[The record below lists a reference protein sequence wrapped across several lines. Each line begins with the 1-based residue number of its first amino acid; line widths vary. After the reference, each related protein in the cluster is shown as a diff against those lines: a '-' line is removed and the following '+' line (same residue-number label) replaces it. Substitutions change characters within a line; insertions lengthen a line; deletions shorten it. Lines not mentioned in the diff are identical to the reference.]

1 MRRSAEQATARI
13 IEAAEAEFTQFG
25 VTGARIDRIAK
36 QAGASKERLYA
47 YFGDK
52 QGLFDQVI
60 RDAHQRLASA
70 VRIEQ
75 DDLVAYAG
83 HLVEHFLAHPGDLRL
98 LGWTRLDER
107 CERALKLD
115 VVVACQAERVAA
127 VRRAQAAG
135 LVDPSWD
142 PDELLQ
148 LIQAIATYWASA
160 TGSGADSPS
169 RLRSVAEEAVRRL
182 VGPRP

>member
-1 MRRSAEQATARI
+1 MRRSAQEAAARI
-13 IEAAEAEFTQFG
+13 LEAAEAEFVQVG

-36 QAGASKERLYA
+36 EAGASKERLYA

-52 QGLFDQVI
+52 QGLFDEVI
-60 RDAHQRLASA
+60 RNASQRIASA

-83 HLVEHFLAHPGDLRL
+83 GLVEHFLAHPGDLRL
-98 LGWTRLDER
+98 QGWTRLDER
-107 CERALKLD
+107 CERALQLD
-115 VVVACQAERVAA
+115 AVVAYQAERVAA

-142 PDELLQ
+142 PEELLK
-148 LIQAIATYWASA
+148 LVQAIAAYWASA
-160 TGSGADSPS
+160 TGTGGGTPS
-169 RLRSVAEEAVRRL
+169 RYRSVAEEAVRRL
-182 VGPRP
+182 IEPRQ

>member
-1 MRRSAEQATARI
+1 VRRSAQQATARI
-13 IEAAEAEFTQFG
+13 LEAAEAEFTQFG

-36 QAGASKERLYA
+36 EAGASKERLYA

-60 RDAHQRLASA
+60 RDAHQRFTSA

-83 HLVEHFLAHPGDLRL
+83 RLVEHFFAHPEHLRL
-98 LGWTRLDER
+98 MGWMRLDER

-115 VVVACQAERVAA
+115 ALAACHAERVAA

-142 PDELLQ
+142 PGELLQ
-148 LIQAIATYWASA
+148 LIWASA
-160 TGSGADSPS
+160 TGSGADSAS
-169 RLRSVAEEAVRRL
+169 RPRSVAEEAVRRL
-182 VGPRP
+182 IEPRR

>member
-1 MRRSAEQATARI
+1 MRRSAQEAAARI
-13 IEAAEAEFTQFG
+13 LEAAEAEFIQVG

-36 QAGASKERLYA
+36 EAGASKERLYA

-60 RDAHQRLASA
+60 RNAHQRFASA
-70 VRIEQ
+70 VGIEQ

-83 HLVEHFLAHPGDLRL
+83 RLVEHFFAHPENLRL
-98 LGWTRLDER
+98 LGWTRVDER
-107 CERALKLD
+107 CEQALKLD
-115 VVVACQAERVAA
+115 VVVTYQAERVAA

-142 PDELLQ
+142 PEDLLK
-148 LIQAIATYWASA
+148 LVQATATYWASA
-160 TGSGADSPS
+160 AGTGGGPASHY
-169 RLRSVAEEAVRRL
+169 RSVAEEAVRRL
-182 VGPRP
+182 IEPRR